1 MPRYIDA
8 DELKKCS
15 FVIAYKDEQNITQY
29 GEFVEVV
36 RCKDC
41 KHKYYDSDQI
51 ICQKL
56 YCCDGD
62 NFVPSE
68 EDFCSHGE
76 RSEECQK

>member
-1 MPRYIDA
+1 MAEVKIDLQDLLA
-8 DELKKCS
+8 KS
-15 FVIAYKDEQNITQY
+15 NFVQ
-29 GEFVEVV
+29 VV

-62 NFVPSE
+62 NFVPFDD
-68 EDFCSHGE
+68 DFCSRGE
-76 RSEECQK
+76 RREE